1 MRRSTA
7 RSFDNPH
14 SLYAALLPSHVRG
27 SNEQGSTT
35 TGVTELSL
43 QKSHPS
49 VPNSER
55 GGQYNLR
62 RYLLRFPFLASV
74 ERLVEDRGFGFA
86 KCGQGND
93 DFFFHASSNP
103 TGRGDFVDI
112 TTGDLLLCQIGSRP
126 KEPTRKCIVQWVLVA
141 DIDWEGKEAPKCQG
155 QLDAYRIQVLGER
168 SLKQLH
174 QQMEANWYAKQWG
187 GKAPADLTDSLLE
200 SAWIEQLSQLD
211 PDALRQAEIANQL
224 RACRFDFRNSF
235 DPERP
240 QFPISAL
247 LAKFS
252 PEQLAV
258 LAAPHRKWLALSGV
272 IDERQKSDIL
282 EWSIHRYIGGD
293 SNHTLEDWLEGRAAY
308 EAATAQRLL
317 DRGAPLP
324 AIVSN
329 WMVALAEDGL
339 IAPPYVD
346 RLAASD
352 PQAAV
357 SLFGKL
363 SDDLQ
368 RQIQMAWIQDSEPLA
383 KALVRRPELAG
394 RIAHNCALAVD
405 LETDGEKIWEIGCAG
420 MGPSSR
426 LHDASQGTDMN
437 VALADLDTRIQ
448 DASLIVGH
456 NILAWDWPILA
467 ARLPSKSTP
476 LIWDTMLVQYLLDP
490 QARSYALGG
499 KHHAE
504 ADAEATLELFAEQLR
519 KIPASLTADILVG
532 RFEST
537 IALIHAIS
545 STIGDLEL
553 PAQPIPDFIAGTNRE
568 VGELLLLPEHELSNM
583 GWLSGISVI
592 QANPE
597 ERLPRPLWQIDVDIL
612 KRELAEKPQ
621 QSPFVHALIATCQRA
636 QRAQIALRRSML
648 PTWLLEGPDRLSEAV
663 DKACFVPAQNEGK
676 CFAPIPRSSDWW
688 GRAEGLHLH
697 AMLPEGPVVIVDREA
712 STQDNILAAEEP
724 RHTALIRISTQ
735 FSDKWLSRD
744 AAAQILD
751 VRGGWRSFRTV
762 KVPASIK
769 VIKRSILSSRKR
781 PILAARQYPAL
792 FPGSSDQAS
801 YWTSILEALCGI
813 SHCDAIPV
821 LLIASTESPS
831 LMQMLSTACAEIGI
845 AELRPTHRSRRE
857 HLLRASDRG
866 LVVVDTIDRWRAWQ
880 DIADETG
887 LVLQP
892 IVEALPVEE
901 WFALDDA
908 ATRDS
913 SASSREMNTEAPSDP
928 VSIPEAKILKG
939 LPKLTEQFLTPWLEQ
954 VGLGESE
961 RAAILLDTR
970 ADAINYQLRAFF
982 EKLPVSDAPWS
993 DEVRNRLNLA
1003 FAPLQIQR
1011 EEAPSDLEALEKFLV
1026 TNWQPPGKSGG
1037 NAVSGFKPNQKDAL
1051 ESIRTRT
1058 NDVMVTLPTGEGKSV
1073 LFQVPG
1079 LCRGLRN
1086 RRLTLVISP
1095 LKALMRDQVVRLH
1108 EQGFV
1113 ESVDY
1118 ISSDRPR
1125 FELAEVLQGV
1135 LDHRIVML
1143 YVAPERLRN
1152 AVFLDVLRRRMDADG
1167 GLEYVVF
1174 DEAHCV
1180 NQWGY
1185 EFRPDYFHSFNY
1197 LLHSL
1202 RDGNRPDAT
1211 PFLLLSAT
1219 LTASDRRGI
1228 RDLLERGVQDRAR
1241 LPLSICPDPSAST
1254 NPLRS
1259 HIEVEPVSV
1268 QGNILDSQDF
1278 ETALPERLPHI
1289 LAVIREAQQNRRATE
1304 QRSAVIIF
1312 VTRRAHADDLARRLT
1327 EYAGCDVESYHAGL
1341 DAATREDIYT
1351 RFRDGDL
1358 DVLVATKAFGMG
1370 MDIPDIHWIVHLTPP
1385 SYLEDYLQEVGR
1397 IGRGSEERKR
1407 ARLDKLKAIMLGS
1420 PTDFENMRGLRA
1432 TSELQ
1437 SPQIDETERK
1447 IIEVAET
1454 IEGQKVAF
1462 VPQHGFEPYRSAAQ
1476 RRANETRLR
1485 MAIYWLEKAGH
1496 LKQLGMVPDLLSVEL
1511 FPKKLSEIGSEQ
1523 SQIGQVA
1530 NAILSVALGT
1540 NRDDG
1545 YLSAQSTAQSSG
1557 LFGGI
1562 LNWISS
1568 LVGLRVYKAD
1578 SAPEEPAISPSNT
1591 DAMINIS
1598 QIRRQCQ
1605 IKSMEETM
1613 ACLVD
1618 LQHRGALQLRW
1629 TLDFAKRPLLSEPP
1643 AQIAGLIASVGNA
1656 VRTLINQLRSKKEI
1670 EFNPF
1675 DYLDDPSFGFPTVE
1689 QAGSLS
1695 NKEQTE
1701 RQNLLRRYERS
1712 YLYAFRSLARA
1723 SGVRMKQVVR
1733 GTDEG
1738 ILWFAQLPNASQMN
1752 ANRRCEELL
1761 ILAPSLLSLFYEAQN
1776 ADLKAVEVHSLIRRM
1791 VKAHP
1796 QKRFH
1801 LADLEAILRL
1811 LSALNLVSAQPELV
1825 PLSYVLVL
1833 TDTAPGLDQHPELVE
1848 ELNDVNE
1855 LAETRNFAMEVFANL
1870 PKSARETFINGYFSK
1885 ANAAELKVF
1894 LDTQLGEIEN
1904 EGDEAK
1910 GFIAAKRDQL
1920 RATKATEFFERF
1932 QKSEEPAQW
1941 QAMCHRFD
1949 QHLIVNAGPGAGK
1962 TSVLVGRIAHL
1973 IREQHIKPAEIVVLA
1988 FNRAVVFEIRTRIR
2002 ELFRTLG
2009 YAAYA
2014 SQVRVSTFHGLARRS
2029 LADTDGNGTD
2039 MNNLLGTFASRMR
2052 SDAAFREQVA
2062 AGCRCILVDEFQ
2074 DVTEDVY
2081 SIIRNLHRGSG
2092 KRAGVMVIG
2101 DDDQDILRWQRRSH
2115 TSSPREEFAEE
2126 YFERFKADFGG
2137 EALRSLEL
2145 CVNFRSG
2152 AEIVK
2157 VSQRMI
2163 DGFFEKSTRSRRL
2176 KQTLLRQASTAG
2188 DSRCERIDAR
2198 GWKRDD
2204 IVNEI
2209 VRASLRLHAENPG
2222 SLAILCRTNDEV
2234 AELHRQ
2240 LAVHF
2245 PAITVQ
2251 SSENMRIADLR
2262 HIALWCD
2269 FLEIEVAKED
2279 RTLSSALLHKLSED
2293 FRMSTNIPEANA
2305 DTESLGDLTILWD
2318 LCCEE
2323 SIFPHLSTLLRFIKN
2338 LQRDELQRLVGGRK
2352 GDHEVIISTIHKVKG
2367 LEYDNVIVSPSQS
2380 AFGSQPS
2387 WQPILEDDAAE
2398 EARLLYVALT
2408 RAKSRLVYFVGDREH
2423 AWGNPPPRKF
2433 EGELSQGKVLTGAH
2447 NQVDLGWAMRRSA
2460 FNSNPDDCQSYIE
2473 NVVQVGDPILLEGTG
2488 VGTKRS
2494 LVHRNAS
2501 GEKRQIG
2508 CIAKKFG
2515 AGTAESDLKVSAI
2528 VRYPVDQRNPDSTGD
2543 LVDHRGWGYAVLV
2556 AGRLR

>member
-1 MRRSTA
+1 
-7 RSFDNPH
+7 
-14 SLYAALLPSHVRG
+14 LLPSHVRG
-27 SNEQGSTT
+27 SNDQDCTT
-35 TGVTELSL
+35 TGGTELSL
-43 QKSHPS
+43 HKSDPS
-49 VPNSER
+49 VPDSEQ
-55 GGQYNLR
+55 GGQHLLR

-74 ERLVEDRGFGFA
+74 GRLVEDRGFGFA
-86 KCGQGND
+86 KCDQGND
-93 DFFFHASSNP
+93 DFFFHVSSNP
-103 TGRGDFVDI
+103 TGRGDFADI
-112 TTGDLLLCQIGSRP
+112 TPGDLLLCQIGSRP
-126 KEPTRKCIVQWVLVA
+126 KEPARRCIVQWVRVA
-141 DIDWEGKEAPKCQG
+141 DIDWEGKEAPKYQG
-155 QLDAYRIQVLGER
+155 DLDAYRLQALGGL

-174 QQMEANWYAKQWG
+174 QQMEANWYSKQWG
-187 GKAPADLTDSLLE
+187 GEAPADLTDPLLE
-200 SAWIEQLSQLD
+200 STWIEQLSRLN
-211 PDALRQAEIANQL
+211 PDALRRAEIANQL

-235 DPERP
+235 DPDRP
-240 QFPISAL
+240 QFSVGAL

-252 PEQLAV
+252 PEQLAI
-258 LAAPHRKWLALSGV
+258 LGAPHRKWLASSGV
-272 IDERQKSDIL
+272 IDESQKSDIL
-282 EWSIHRYIGGD
+282 EWSILRHIGGD
-293 SNHTLEDWLEGRAAY
+293 SDHTLEDWLEARNAY
-308 EAATAQRLL
+308 EGATAQRLL
-317 DRGAPLP
+317 DRGTPLP
-324 AIVSN
+324 ATLSN
-329 WMVALAEDGL
+329 WMVALAEGGL

-352 PQAAV
+352 PEAAI

-363 SDDLQ
+363 TNDLQ
-368 RQIQMAWIQDSEPLA
+368 RRIRTAWEQDPESLA
-383 KALVRRPELAG
+383 KALERRPELAG

-420 MGPSSR
+420 MGDSSR

-437 VALADLDTRIQ
+437 AALAELDARIQ

-504 ADAEATLELFAEQLR
+504 ADAKATLELFAEQLR
-519 KIPASLTADILVG
+519 KIPASLTAKVLVG

-537 IALIHAIS
+537 IALIYAIS
-545 STIGDLEL
+545 STIGDMKL
-553 PAQPIPDFIAGTNRE
+553 PAQPVPDFIAGANRE
-568 VGELLLLPEHELSNM
+568 AGDLLLLPEHELSTL
-583 GWLSGISVI
+583 GWLSGISVV

-597 ERLPRPLWQIDVDIL
+597 ERLPRSLWQIDVDIL
-612 KRELAEKPQ
+612 NRELAEKSG
-621 QSPFVHALIATCQRA
+621 QSPFAHVLLTTCQRA
-636 QRAQIALRRSML
+636 QKAQIALRRSML
-648 PTWLLEGPDRLSEAV
+648 PTWLIEGPDRLSEAV
-663 DKACFVPAQNEGK
+663 DKACFVPAQNEGE

-688 GRAEGLHLH
+688 ARTDGSNLH

-712 STQDNILAAEEP
+712 SKKDNTITAEMP

-735 FSDKWLSRD
+735 ISDRWLSRD
-744 AAAQILD
+744 TAGQILD

-762 KVPASIK
+762 KVPASIR
-769 VIKRSILSSRKR
+769 VIKRSSVTPRKR
-781 PILAARQYPAL
+781 PVLAARQYPAL
-792 FPGSSDQAS
+792 FPGSNDQAS
-801 YWTSILEALCGI
+801 YWTGIIEALCGL
-813 SHCDAIPV
+813 SLGDAIPI

-831 LMQMLSTACAEIGI
+831 FMQMLSTACAEIGI
-845 AELRPTHRSRRE
+845 AELRPPHRSRRE

-866 LVVVDTIDRWRAWQ
+866 LVVVDTIYRWRDWQ
-880 DIADETG
+880 ALADETG

-892 IVEALPVEE
+892 IVEALPIEE
-901 WFALDDA
+901 WFALADT

-913 SASSREMNTEAPSDP
+913 SASSGELNAQARSDP
-928 VSIPEAKILKG
+928 VAIPEAKILEG
-939 LPKLTEQFLTPWLEQ
+939 LPKLIEQFLTPWLEQ
-954 VGLGESE
+954 VGLGMAEN
-961 RAAILLDTR
+961 AAILLDAR
-970 ADAINYQLRAFF
+970 ADAINYQLRALL
-982 EKLPVSDAPWS
+982 EKLPVNDAPWS
-993 DEVRNRLNLA
+993 DEVRKRLSLA
-1003 FAPLQIQR
+1003 FEPLQIQR
-1011 EEAPSDLEALEKFLV
+1011 EEAPSDLETLEKFLV
-1026 TNWQPPGKSGG
+1026 TNWQPPGHSGG
-1037 NAVSGFKPNQKDAL
+1037 NAVSGFKRNQKDAM

-1086 RRLTLVISP
+1086 RRLTLVVSP
-1095 LKALMRDQVVRLH
+1095 LKALMRDQVARLH
-1108 EQGFV
+1108 EQGFA

-1152 AVFLDVLRRRMDADG
+1152 AVFLDVLRRRMDADD

-1202 RDGNRPDAT
+1202 RSGNRPDTT

-1241 LPLSICPDPSAST
+1241 LPLNICPDPSAST

-1259 HIEVEPVSV
+1259 HIEVVPVAV

-1289 LAVIREAQQNRRATE
+1289 LEVIREAQQSRHKTG

-1327 EYAGCDVESYHAGL
+1327 DYAGCDVESYHAGL
-1341 DAATREDIYT
+1341 DAATREDIYN

-1370 MDIPDIHWIVHLTPP
+1370 MDIPDIHWVVHLSPP

-1397 IGRGSEERKR
+1397 IGRGAEERKR
-1407 ARLDKLKAIMLGS
+1407 ARLNQLKAIMLGS

-1432 TSELQ
+1432 TNELQ

-1447 IIEVAET
+1447 IIEAVET

-1485 MAIYWLEKAGH
+1485 MALYWLEKAGN
-1496 LKQLGMVPDLLSVEL
+1496 LKLLGMVPDLLSVEL
-1511 FPKKLSEIGSEQ
+1511 FPRKLAEIGTEQ
-1523 SQIGQVA
+1523 SQFGKVA
-1530 NAILSVALGT
+1530 NALLSVARGT
-1540 NRDDG
+1540 DRDDG
-1545 YLSAQSTAQSSG
+1545 YLSIQSAAQSSG

-1562 LNWISS
+1562 LNWMSN
-1568 LVGLRVYKAD
+1568 LVGLRVDKAD
-1578 SAPEEPAISPSNT
+1578 DTQAAPAISHSSA

-1605 IKSMEETM
+1605 IKSMDEAM

-1618 LQHRGALQLRW
+1618 LQHRGALRLRW
-1629 TLDFAKRPLLSEPP
+1629 TLDFAKRPLLSEPSVR
-1643 AQIAGLIASVGNA
+1643 IAGLIESVGDA
-1656 VRTLINQLRSKKEI
+1656 VRALIVQMKSKGEI

-1675 DYLDDPSFGFPTVE
+1675 DYLDDPNFGFPTVE
-1689 QAGSLS
+1689 HASS
-1695 NKEQTE
+1695 MSSKEQAE
-1701 RQNLLRRYERS
+1701 RQALLRRYERAYS
-1712 YLYAFRSLARA
+1712 YAFRSLARA
-1723 SGVRMKQVVR
+1723 CGVRMKQVVC
-1733 GTDEG
+1733 GSDEG
-1738 ILWFAQLPNASQMN
+1738 VVWLAHLPTASQTS
-1752 ANRRCEELL
+1752 ANRRRDDLL
-1761 ILAPSLLSLFYEAQN
+1761 TMAPSLLSLFYEATN

-1791 VKAHP
+1791 EHAHP
-1796 QKRFH
+1796 ENRFR
-1801 LADLEAILRL
+1801 LVDLEDLLRL
-1811 LSALNLVSAQPELV
+1811 LSSLSLVSAQPELV

-1833 TDTAPGLDQHPELVE
+1833 TGTAPGLDQHPELVE

-1885 ANAAELKVF
+1885 ASAAELKVF
-1894 LDTQLGEIEN
+1894 LDSQLGEIEE

-1910 GFIAAKRDQL
+1910 GFIAEKRDQL

-1973 IREQHIKPAEIVVLA
+1973 IREQHVKPAEIVVLA

-2039 MNNLLGTFASRMR
+2039 MENLLGNFASRMR
-2052 SDAAFREQVA
+2052 SEAAFREQVA

-2092 KRAGVMVIG
+2092 ERAGVMVIG
-2101 DDDQDILRWQRRSH
+2101 DDDQDILRWQRKSR

-2126 YFERFKADFGG
+2126 YFERFKADFGS

-2157 VSQRMI
+2157 VSQQMI
-2163 DGFFEKSTRSRRL
+2163 DGFFDKSTRSRRL

-2198 GWKRDD
+2198 GWKRDAV
-2204 IVNEI
+2204 VNEI
-2209 VRASLRLHAENPG
+2209 VRAALRLHTENPG

-2234 AELHRQ
+2234 AELHRH
-2240 LAVHF
+2240 LAAHF

-2251 SSENMRIADLR
+2251 SSENMRIANLR
-2262 HIALWCD
+2262 HVALWCD
-2269 FLEIEVAKED
+2269 FLEIEVAQED
-2279 RTLSSALLHKLSED
+2279 RALSSSLLHELSKS
-2293 FRMSTNIPEANA
+2293 FWASTNIPEANP
-2305 DTESLGDLTILWD
+2305 DTTSAVDLATLWD

-2352 GDHEVIISTIHKVKG
+2352 GGHEVIISTIHKVKG
-2367 LEYDNVIVSPSQS
+2367 LEYDNVVVTPSQS
-2380 AFGSQPS
+2380 AFGNQSS
-2387 WQPILEDDAAE
+2387 GQPILEDDAAE

-2408 RAKSRLVYFVGDREH
+2408 RAKAWLVYFVGDREY
-2423 AWGNPPPRKF
+2423 AWGNPSPCKF
-2433 EGELSQGKVLTGAH
+2433 EGESSQDKVLTGAH
-2447 NQVDLGWAMRRSA
+2447 NQIDLGWAMRRSA
-2460 FNSNPDDCQSYIE
+2460 FNANPDDCQSYIE
-2473 NVVQVGDPILLEGTG
+2473 RTVQVGDPILLGGTG
-2488 VGTKRS
+2488 SGTNKS
-2494 LVHRNAS
+2494 LVHRSAS
-2501 GEKRQIG
+2501 GEQRQIG
-2508 CIAKKFG
+2508 YIAKKFG
-2515 AGTAESDLKVSAI
+2515 AGTGESDLKVSAI

-2543 LVDHRGWGYAVLV
+2543 LVDRRGWGYVVLV
-2556 AGRLR
+2556 SGRLR